1 MQQDAVIK
9 DEGGEASQMAQ
20 VSGFADSVDG
30 ATTDQQENL
39 RK

>member
-20 VSGFADSVDG
+20 LSGFADSVNS

-39 RK
+39 